1 MTRPVQGR
9 LTRLNG
15 HNAAGPRVTD
25 VRGRGLRWVQPGYA
39 LLLAMLVVAPLLG
52 PGYLLLRDAVSTPRS
67 YLSDAALGLTAAP
80 RATPQD
86 FAIALASHLIDGGIV
101 VKALLVLGLWLGG
114 WGAARLVAAALP
126 SAGPGGQF
134 VAITLAIW
142 NPYVAERLLQGHWSL
157 LIGYGCLPW
166 VAAAMLTLRSDG
178 GTGLPG
184 FFALAFWVAVAGLTP
199 TGLILAATVAL
210 ACVAVPGAGR
220 PRWLCAATASS
231 VALVAAL
238 PWLTASAVGSSLTSH
253 TAANTLGVNA
263 FAPRAEPGLGTL
275 GSLASLGGIWNGEA
289 VPGSRTTLFAMSSAV
304 VLLSVVVT
312 GLPTALRR
320 PAVLPLLALS
330 AVSVVLPAALA
341 TGPGLHAL
349 GAVIDTVPGL
359 GVLRDGQKWVAL
371 AVPGYTL
378 AGAGAVVTLRH
389 RVRPAVTALACC
401 LALLAVLPDLVW
413 GVWGKIRPVQYPPGW
428 AAVATAINRQP
439 GPVAVLPAGTMRRF
453 SWSGPAPVLDPLPR
467 WVRADVL
474 TTGDLAISGV
484 TIPGEGNRARA
495 VQELLLAGPA
505 PSALAPA
512 GLAWL
517 VVESDSAG
525 DMGAA
530 ARTLD
535 TLTPVYH
542 DNEFALYRIGGQTA
556 GAAPAQRRA
565 AALAHLAWL
574 AMLMVGAVGAAR
586 TGVRRARRD
595 RSDRGAD

>member
-1 MTRPVQGR
+1 
-9 LTRLNG
+9 
-15 HNAAGPRVTD
+15 
-25 VRGRGLRWVQPGYA
+25 
-39 LLLAMLVVAPLLG
+39 LLLALLVVAPLLG
-52 PGYLLLRDAVSTPRS
+52 PGYLLLRDAVSTPQS
-67 YLSDAALGLTAAP
+67 YLSNAALGLTAAP

-126 SAGPGGQF
+126 SAGLGGQF

-157 LIGYGCLPW
+157 LVGYGCLPW
-166 VAAAMLTLRSDG
+166 VAAAMLTLRSEG
-178 GTGLPG
+178 GTGLSG

-220 PRWLCAATASS
+220 PRWLCAATALS

-253 TAANTLGVNA
+253 PAANTLGVNA

-275 GSLASLGGIWNGEA
+275 ASLASLGGIWNGEA
-289 VPGSRTTLFAMSSAV
+289 LPGSRTTLFAMSSAI

-320 PAVLPLLALS
+320 PAVVPLLALS

-341 TGPGLHAL
+341 TGPGLHVL

-401 LALLAVLPDLVW
+401 LALLLVLPDLAW
-413 GVWGKIRPVQYPPGW
+413 GVWGKIQPVQYPPGW

-439 GPVAVLPAGTMRRF
+439 GMVAVLPAGTMRRF

-495 VQELLLAGPA
+495 VQQLLLAGPA

-530 ARTLD
+530 ARTQD
-535 TLTPVYH
+535 TLTPVYR
-542 DNEFALYRIGGQTA
+542 DNEFALYRIGGQTV
-556 GAAPAQRRA
+556 GATPAQRRA
-565 AALAHLAWL
+565 AVLAHLGWL
-574 AMLMVGAVGAAR
+574 AMLMVGAVGTVL
-586 TGVRRARRD
+586 TGVRRVRRNG
-595 RSDRGAD
+595 SDRGAD